1 MKYCLL
7 KVIAAVYFL
16 ALNPAMGNSF
26 ITLVSTTSTENSGL
40 LDNIVP
46 KFREQSK
53 INVRVVAVGTGRAMK
68 LGEMGDA
75 DMILVHHRAS
85 EEEFVSKGFGI
96 ERSEVMYN
104 DFVIVGPPEDPANIR
119 YENRTLDALNQIYE
133 HEMPFVSRGDDS
145 GTHKKELELWTMAGL
160 NARQYSGNWY
170 HETGAGMGATLNI
183 ANAMGA
189 YTLSDRGTWLSFK
202 NRDRLVLLFED
213 DPPLHNQYSIILVNP
228 EHHPHIKINEA
239 RSFANWLVS
248 DQGQQAIA
256 DFTFAGQQL
265 FFPNAQSKHR

>member
-1 MKYCLL
+1 MKYRLL
-7 KVIAAVYFL
+7 KVIAAVFFI
-16 ALNPAMGNSF
+16 ALDPAMGNSF

-40 LDNIVP
+40 LDSIIP
-46 KFREQSK
+46 KFREQTR
-53 INVRVVAVGTGRAMK
+53 IDVRVVAVGTGRAMK

-75 DMILVHHRAS
+75 DMILVHHKAS
-85 EEEFVSKGFGI
+85 EKEFVSKGFGI
-96 ERSEVMYN
+96 ERSEIMYN
-104 DFVIVGPPEDPANIR
+104 DFVIVGPHADPANIK
-119 YENRTLDALNQIYE
+119 YESKTVDALILIYE

-145 GTHKKELELWTMAGL
+145 GTHKKEMDLWTMAGL
-160 NARQYSGNWY
+160 NTLQYSGTWY

-189 YTLSDRGTWLSFK
+189 YTLTDRGTWLSFK

-228 EHHPHIKINEA
+228 ERHPHVKVHEA
-239 RSFANWLVS
+239 RLFASWLVS

-256 DFTFAGQQL
+256 DFTLAGQQL
-265 FFPNAQSKHR
+265 FFPNAQSKRR